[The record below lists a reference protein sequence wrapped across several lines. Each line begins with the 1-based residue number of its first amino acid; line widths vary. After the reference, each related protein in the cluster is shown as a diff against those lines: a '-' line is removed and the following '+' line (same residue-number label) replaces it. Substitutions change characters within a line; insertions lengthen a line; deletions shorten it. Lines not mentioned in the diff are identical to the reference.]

1 MYLGSAFLLFFSVLA
16 IPKIS
21 NLRSIN
27 HPEGFESHPR
37 LQPSRFKSMDYKTF
51 TADKDSKIWKVNN
64 PEALIGI
71 EGVM

>member
-1 MYLGSAFLLFFSVLA
+1 
-16 IPKIS
+16 
-21 NLRSIN
+21 
-27 HPEGFESHPR
+27 
-37 LQPSRFKSMDYKTF
+37 MDYKTF